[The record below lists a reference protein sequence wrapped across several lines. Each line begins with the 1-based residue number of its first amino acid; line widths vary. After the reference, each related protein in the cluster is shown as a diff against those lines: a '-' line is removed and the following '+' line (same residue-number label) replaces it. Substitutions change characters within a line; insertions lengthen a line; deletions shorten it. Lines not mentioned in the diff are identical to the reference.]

1 MTTGPVD
8 RAEERAPLARDP
20 APVAAERPTCGAGAG
35 WSATLWA
42 EVIDALR
49 RTPKTLPPKLF
60 YDERGARLFDRICG
74 LDEYYLTRTELAIM
88 RAHAGE
94 MAALAGAGCVLVE
107 YGSGEALKIRLLL
120 DELREPAAYVPIDI
134 SAEQL
139 ARVAR
144 ALAADYPGLVVRP
157 LAADYTAPLA
167 LPPLP
172 AQAQSARRVA
182 YFPGSTIGNFHPPEA
197 VTFLRGVGR
206 VCGEGGALLLGV
218 DLRKDPAV
226 LHAAYNDAEG
236 VTAAFNH
243 NMLARL
249 NRELGATF
257 DAERFRHYAYYN
269 PVAGRVEMHLVSLE
283 AQIVNVG
290 GERVSFD
297 RGESIWTESSYKYSP
312 CELETLASRAGFEIV
327 RTWTDPDAWFCVL
340 YLEVSPGR
348 TR

>member
-1 MTTGPVD
+1 MEWPP
-8 RAEERAPLARDP
+8 E
-20 APVAAERPTCGAGAG
+20 
-35 WSATLWA
+35 LWA
-42 EVIDALR
+42 EVLSGLR
-49 RTPKTLPPKLF
+49 GTPKTLPPKLF
-60 YDERGARLFDRICG
+60 YDERGAGLFDRICR

-88 RAHAGE
+88 RAHAAE

-107 YGSGEALKIRLLL
+107 YGSGEGLKVRLLL
-120 DELREPAAYVPIDI
+120 DELQEPAAYVPIDI

-139 ARVAR
+139 GRVAG
-144 ALAADYPGLVVRP
+144 AVAADYPGLAVLP

-172 AQAQSARRVA
+172 AHARSARRVA
-182 YFPGSTIGNFHPPEA
+182 YFSGSTIGNFHPPEA
-197 VTFLRGVGR
+197 LAFLRGVAR

-226 LHAAYNDAEG
+226 LHAAYNDAAG

-243 NMLARL
+243 NLLARL

-297 RGESIWTESSYKYSP
+297 RGESVWTESSYKYSP
-312 CELETLASRAGFEIV
+312 CELETLASRAGFEVV
-327 RTWTDPDAWFCVL
+327 RTWTDADAWFCVL
-340 YLEVSPGR
+340 YMEVSSGR